1 MILYQVFDKIVMATQ
16 LQKLLINTVL
26 SKAGYSIAYT
36 DVAPGASIEPYW
48 MDDADET
55 IFVIEGDNIE
65 VVHSFNSNIC
75 CIDSFEFKE
84 GFFALNEIGS
94 TWTLTNNGNHAAKVL
109 RVYNSNIPSMISPC
123 DAIETL
129 PEDIINSMVYENRFR
144 FRSYLVTS
152 KMGLLS

>member
-1 MILYQVFDKIVMATQ
+1 MILYQVFEKISMVTQ
-16 LQKLLINTVL
+16 QQKLLINTVL

-36 DVAPGASIEPYW
+36 EVAPGASIEPYW
-48 MDDADET
+48 MDDADE
-55 IFVIEGDNIE
+55 IMFVIEGDNIE
-65 VVHSFNSNIC
+65 VVHSFNGSIC

-109 RVYNSNIPSMISPC
+109 RVYNSNIPSMTSLF

-129 PEDIINSMVYENRFR
+129 PEDVINSMVYEKRFR
-144 FRSYLVTS
+144 FRSYFVNS
-152 KMGLLS
+152 KMGLLL